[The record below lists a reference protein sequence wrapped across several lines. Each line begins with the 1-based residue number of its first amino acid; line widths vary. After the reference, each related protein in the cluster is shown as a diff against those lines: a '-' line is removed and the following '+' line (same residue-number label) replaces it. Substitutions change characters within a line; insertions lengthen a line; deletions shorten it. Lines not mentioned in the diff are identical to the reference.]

1 MEKQELWFDVAVIG
15 GGGAALRAALSA
27 CESGAST
34 ALVSKGEA
42 GRSGAT
48 YYSVAEIGAFNV
60 PDGAMD
66 PTDSPEAFYRDM
78 EDAALGTARL
88 PLCEILARQAEDALR
103 YLEDISGGQVF
114 SKTDGKFRVY
124 QACFS
129 KKPRS
134 HVVENHFKPIL
145 RALRAEV
152 KKRGITVL
160 NGLQAVDLLLAGGEI
175 GGVLAVDRNGET
187 LVIHAKSVVLATGGA
202 SRLFRRNMYPADIT
216 GDGYA
221 MAYRAGAQL
230 GNLEFIQAGIGAAHP
245 FINLFG
251 NYLWKAYPVIR
262 NGEGA
267 RILWAWGESAERQAI
282 AEKTHFPFS
291 TRDASKLIE
300 IAVQTEINQGRGTKN
315 GNMLLDFLETDF
327 PKLFA
332 EDPAFYDMWKI
343 TYQWHAEKGI
353 DLYRQPMEIACF
365 AHAING
371 GVLIDGQGASGVPG
385 LYAAGETAAGPHG
398 ADRLGGNMSV
408 TCQVF
413 GKIAGRCAAER
424 AKSMRQFPEIHPAE
438 TAVRGEL
445 RTHLT
450 GCAADWD
457 GLLES
462 LQRESDRALLIV
474 RSEQGLLSYRAFL
487 QDLRGQ
493 LEKGCEPASLWKWL
507 QLRNL
512 TQTGELI
519 AAAALMRKESRGSH
533 YRADYPELN
542 SELGRMLLIRKQDGQ
557 EAVSCHW
564 EAAGGG
570 R

>member
-1 MEKQELWFDVAVIG
+1 MKQELWFDVVVVG

-66 PTDSPEAFYRDM
+66 PTDSPEAFYQDM

-88 PLCEILARQAEDALR
+88 PLCETLARQAEDALR

-114 SKTDGKFRVY
+114 SKTEGKFRVY

-145 RALRAEV
+145 RALREEV

-160 NGLQAVDLLLAGGEI
+160 NGLQAVDLLLADGEA
-175 GGVLAVDRNGET
+175 GGVLAVDREGGA

-202 SRLFRRNMYPADIT
+202 SRLFRQNMYPADIT

-221 MAYRAGAQL
+221 MAFRAGAQL
-230 GNLEFIQAGIGAAHP
+230 SNLEFIQAGIGAAHP

-267 RILWAWGESAERQAI
+267 RILRAWGESAERQAI
-282 AEKTHFPFS
+282 TEKTHFPFS

-300 IAVQTEINQGRGTKN
+300 IAVQTEINQGRGTEH

-327 PKLFA
+327 PRLFQ
-332 EDPAFYDMWKI
+332 EDPAFHDMWEI
-343 TYQWHAEKGI
+343 TYRWHAEKGI

-371 GVLIDGQGASGVPG
+371 GVLIDGQGLSSVPG

-413 GKIAGRCAAER
+413 GKIAGHCAAER
-424 AKSMRQFPEIHPAE
+424 AKGMGRFPDIQPAE
-438 TAVRGEL
+438 TAAREEL
-445 RTHLT
+445 RMRLT
-450 GCAADWD
+450 GYEADWE
-457 GLLES
+457 GLLAS
-462 LQRESDRALLIV
+462 LQQKSDGALLIV
-474 RSEQGLLSYRAFL
+474 RDEKGLLSYQAFL
-487 QDLRGQ
+487 RDLRGQ
-493 LEKGCEPASLWKWL
+493 LERGCAPESLQKWL
-507 QLRNL
+507 QIRNL
-512 TQTGELI
+512 AQTGQII
-519 AAAALMRKESRGSH
+519 AAAALARKESRGSH
-533 YRADYPELN
+533 YRADYPDPDPG
-542 SELGRMLLIRKQDGQ
+542 LGRMLLIQKEDGQ
-557 EAVSCHW
+557 EASCHW
-564 EAAGGG
+564 APAG
-570 R
+570 

>member
-1 MEKQELWFDVAVIG
+1 MIKQELWFDVVVIG

-27 CESGAST
+27 CESGSSA

-48 YYSVAEIGAFNV
+48 YYSVAEVGAFNV

-66 PTDSPEAFYRDM
+66 PTDSPEAFYQDM

-88 PLCEILARQAEDALR
+88 PLCELLARQAEDALR
-103 YLEDISGGQVF
+103 YLEKISGGQVF

-134 HVVENHFKPIL
+134 HVIENHFKPIL
-145 RALRAEV
+145 RALRQEV
-152 KKRGITVL
+152 QKSGIKVL
-160 NGLQAVDLLLAGGEI
+160 NGFQAVDLLLADGEV
-175 GGVLAVDRNGET
+175 GGVLALDENGEEVV
-187 LVIHAKSVVLATGGA
+187 LHAKSVVLATGGA
-202 SRLFRRNMYPADIT
+202 SRLFRQNMYPADIT

-230 GNLEFIQAGIGAAHP
+230 SNLEFIQAGIGAAYP

-262 NGEGA
+262 NARGE
-267 RILWAWGESAERQAI
+267 RILQVWGESAERKAI

-300 IAVQTEINQGRGTKN
+300 IAVQTEINQGHGTER
-315 GNMLLDFLETDF
+315 GNMLLGFPETDF
-327 PKLFA
+327 QALFQ
-332 EDPAFYDMWKI
+332 EDPAFADMWKI
-343 TYQWHAEKGI
+343 TYQWHMEKGI

-371 GVLIDGQGASGVPG
+371 GILINEQGMSNIPG

-413 GKIAGRCAAER
+413 GKIAGQSGSER
-424 AKSMRQFPEIHPAE
+424 AKAMKTFPQIQLAE
-438 TAVRGEL
+438 TQVREQL
-445 RTHLT
+445 RAHMT
-450 GCAADWD
+450 GYEANWD
-457 GLLES
+457 GLLDA

-474 RSEQGLLSYRAFL
+474 REEKGLLAYQTFL
-487 QDLRGQ
+487 QELRQ
-493 LEKGCEPASLWKWL
+493 ELDKGCAPVSVKQWL
-507 QLRNL
+507 QIRNL
-512 TQTGELI
+512 AETGEMI
-519 AAAALMRKESRGSH
+519 AAAALARQESRGSH
-533 YRADYPELN
+533 YRADYPN
-542 SELGRMLLIRKQDGQ
+542 MDSNLGKMLLIQNENGKGM
-557 EAVSCHW
+557 SCHW
-564 EAAGGG
+564 ESSC
-570 R
+570 

>member
-1 MEKQELWFDVAVIG
+1 MTKQELWFDVVVIG

-27 CESGAST
+27 CGSGAST

-66 PTDSPEAFYRDM
+66 PTDSPEAFYEDM
-78 EDAALGTARL
+78 EDAALGTASL

-114 SKTDGKFRVY
+114 SKTDGNFRVY

-145 RALRAEV
+145 RALREEV
-152 KKRGITVL
+152 KKKGITVL
-160 NGLQAVDLLLAGGEI
+160 NGLQAVDLLLADGET
-175 GGVLAVDRNGET
+175 GGVLAVDRDGEA

-202 SRLFRRNMYPADIT
+202 SRLFRQNMYPADIT

-221 MAYRAGAQL
+221 MAFRAGAQL
-230 GNLEFIQAGIGAAHP
+230 SNLEFIQAGIGAAYP

-262 NGEGA
+262 NAEGA
-267 RILWAWGESAERQAI
+267 RILRAWGESAERQAI
-282 AEKTHFPFS
+282 TEKTHFPFS

-300 IAVQTEINQGRGTKN
+300 IAVQTEINQGRGTEH

-327 PKLFA
+327 PKLFQ
-332 EDPAFYDMWKI
+332 EDPAFHNMWKI

-353 DLYRQPMEIACF
+353 DLYRQPMEISCF

-371 GVLIDGQGASGVPG
+371 GVLIDSQGCSSVSG

-413 GKIAGRCAAER
+413 GKIAGNRAAER
-424 AKSMRQFPEIHPAE
+424 AKGMGQFPDIHPAE
-438 TAVRGEL
+438 TAAREGL
-445 RTHLT
+445 RIHLT
-450 GCAADWD
+450 GYEADWE
-457 GLLES
+457 GLLAS
-462 LQRESDRALLIV
+462 LQQKSDGALLIV
-474 RSEQGLLSYRAFL
+474 RDEKGLLSYQAFL
-487 QDLRGQ
+487 QDLWGQ
-493 LEKGCEPASLWKWL
+493 LEKGCAPESLQKWL
-507 QLRNL
+507 QIRNL
-512 TQTGELI
+512 AQTGQMI
-519 AAAALMRKESRGSH
+519 AAAALERKESRGSH
-533 YRADYPELN
+533 YRADYPDLDP
-542 SELGRMLLIRKQDGQ
+542 SLGQMLLIQKKDGQ
-557 EAVSCHW
+557 ETSCRW
-564 EAAGGG
+564 ASAG
-570 R
+570 

>member
-1 MEKQELWFDVAVIG
+1 MTRQELWFDVVVIG

-27 CESGAST
+27 CESGAAT

-66 PTDSPEAFYRDM
+66 PTDSPEAFYQDM

-88 PLCEILARQAEDALR
+88 PLCEVLARQAEDALR

-114 SKTDGKFRVY
+114 SKIDGKFRVY

-145 RALRAEV
+145 RALREEV
-152 KKRGITVL
+152 RKRGITVL
-160 NGLQAVDLLLAGGEI
+160 NGFQAVDLLLADGEI
-175 GGVLAVDRNGET
+175 GGVLALNQGGSE
-187 LVIHAKSVVLATGGA
+187 VILHAKSVVLATGGA
-202 SRLFRRNMYPADIT
+202 SRLFRQNMYPADIT

-221 MAYRAGAQL
+221 MAYRAGAL
-230 GNLEFIQAGIGAAHP
+230 LSNLEFIQAGIGAAHP

-262 NGEGA
+262 DEGGA
-267 RILWAWGESAERQAI
+267 RILRAWGESAERKAI

-300 IAVQTEINQGRGTKN
+300 IAVQTGINQGRGTER
-315 GNMLLDFLETDF
+315 GGMLLDFLETDF
-327 PKLFA
+327 PKLFQ
-332 EDPAFYDMWKI
+332 EDPSFQEMWEI

-353 DLYRQPMEIACF
+353 NLYRQPMEIACF

-371 GVLIDGQGASGVPG
+371 GVLIGRQGESSVPG

-413 GKIAGRCAAER
+413 GKIAGQSGAER
-424 AKSMRQFPEIHPAE
+424 AKAMKEFPDIHTAE
-438 TAVRGEL
+438 TETVERL
-445 RTHLT
+445 RARIT
-450 GCAADWD
+450 GHKADWD
-457 GLLES
+457 GLLNT

-474 RSEQGLLSYRAFL
+474 RDEKGLLAYQTFL
-487 QDLRGQ
+487 RQLSQELDRGCAPEAVGQ
-493 LEKGCEPASLWKWL
+493 WL
-507 QLRNL
+507 QVRNL
-512 TQTGELI
+512 TQTGEMI
-519 AAAALMRKESRGSH
+519 AAAALERRESRGSH
-533 YRADYPELN
+533 YRADYPDTDSN
-542 SELGRMLLIRKQDGQ
+542 LGRMLLIERKDGQ
-557 EAVSCHW
+557 EMSCRW
-564 EAAGGG
+564 AAPC
-570 R
+570 

>member
-1 MEKQELWFDVAVIG
+1 MAKQELWFDVVVIG

-27 CESGAST
+27 CENGSSA

-48 YYSVAEIGAFNV
+48 YHSVAEVGAFNV

-66 PTDSPEAFYRDM
+66 PTDSPEAFYQDM

-88 PLCEILARQAEDALR
+88 PLCELLARRAEDALR
-103 YLEDISGGQVF
+103 YLEEISGGQVF
-114 SKTDGKFRVY
+114 SKTNGKFRVY

-134 HVVENHFKPIL
+134 HVIENHFKPIL
-145 RALRAEV
+145 RALRQEV
-152 KKRGITVL
+152 RKRGIKVL
-160 NGLQAVDLLLAGGEI
+160 NGFQAVDLLLADGEV
-175 GGVLAVDRNGET
+175 GGVLALDENGEEAV
-187 LVIHAKSVVLATGGA
+187 LHAKSVVLATGGA

-230 GNLEFIQAGIGAAHP
+230 SNLEFIQAGIGAAYP

-251 NYLWKAYPVIR
+251 NYLWKANPVIQ
-262 NGEGA
+262 NAGGE
-267 RILWAWGESAERQAI
+267 RILRAWGESAEQKAI

-291 TRDASKLIE
+291 ARDASKLIE
-300 IAVQTEINQGRGTKN
+300 IAVQTEINRGHGTEH
-315 GNMLLDFLETDF
+315 GNMLLGFPETDF
-327 PKLFA
+327 QALFQ
-332 EDPAFYDMWKI
+332 EDPAFADMWKI
-343 TYQWHAEKGI
+343 TYRWHMEKGI
-353 DLYRQPMEIACF
+353 DLYREPMEIACF

-371 GVLIDGQGASGVPG
+371 GVLINEQGASSIPG

-413 GKIAGRCAAER
+413 GKIAGQSGSER
-424 AKSMRQFPEIHPAE
+424 AKAMKAFPQVQIAE
-438 TAVRGEL
+438 TRAREQL
-445 RTHLT
+445 KAYRT
-450 GCAADWD
+450 GYAADWD
-457 GLLES
+457 GLLDT

-474 RSEQGLLSYRAFL
+474 RNEKGLLAYQDFL
-487 QDLRGQ
+487 RELRRE
-493 LEKGCEPASLWKWL
+493 LDKGCAPADMKRWL
-507 QLRNL
+507 QIRNL
-512 TQTGELI
+512 AETGEMI
-519 AAAALMRKESRGSH
+519 AAAALARRESRGSH
-533 YRADYPELN
+533 YRADCPDMDP
-542 SELGRMLLIRKQDGQ
+542 SLGRMLLIQRDREG
-557 EAVSCHW
+557 EASCRW
-564 EAAGGG
+564 EAS